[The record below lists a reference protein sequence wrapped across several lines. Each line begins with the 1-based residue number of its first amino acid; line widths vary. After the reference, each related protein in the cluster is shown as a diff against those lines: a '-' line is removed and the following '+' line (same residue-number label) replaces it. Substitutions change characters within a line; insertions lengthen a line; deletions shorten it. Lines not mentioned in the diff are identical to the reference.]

1 MRATVAFAVVLLV
14 VATSHANAQKLA
26 DDQSRRQAL
35 EFYRAGQEFMASER
49 FDKAVEAFTSAIDKD
64 PLLTVAHYQRGQAH
78 MALKQFASALQSYQG
93 CLQAMDT
100 LHNLEQSNKFE
111 VDRQRQETIRELRT
125 ELSSL
130 TQKIN
135 DLKRTVL
142 EQRIHELEQERTNY
156 DATFR
161 PPAFLLLAM
170 GSAHFR
176 SGDRETAEAEWK
188 AAADANPRL
197 GEAHNNLAVIYM
209 MKGQK
214 AEAETSVKL
223 AEKAGFKVN
232 PQLKA
237 DIKKLNE

>member
-197 GEAHNNLAVIYM
+197 GEAHNNLAVVYM
-209 MKGQK
+209 MKGNK
-214 AEAETSVKL
+214 AEAENSVKL

>member
-1 MRATVAFAVVLLV
+1 MRATVVFAVVMT
-14 VATSHANAQKLA
+14 VALATPRANAQQLA
-26 DDQSRRQAL
+26 DEQTRKQAL
-35 EFYRAGQEFMASER
+35 DFYRAGQEFMSSER
-49 FDKAVEAFTSAIDKD
+49 FDKAVEAFTSAIEKD
-64 PLLTVAHYQRGQAH
+64 PLLTLAHYQRGQAH
-78 MALKQFASALQSYQG
+78 MSLKQFASALQSYQG
-93 CLQAMDT
+93 CLQAMET

-125 ELSSL
+125 ELSST

-156 DATFR
+156 NASFR
-161 PPAFLLLAM
+161 PPAFVLLAM

-176 SGDRETAEAEWK
+176 SGDRDTAEAEWK
-188 AAADANPRL
+188 AAAAANPKL
-197 GEAHNNLAVIYM
+197 GEAHNNLAVIHL
-209 MKGQK
+209 MKGNK
-214 AEAETSVKL
+214 AEAENSVKL

-237 DIKKLNE
+237 DIKKLN